1 MSKTTKPQKP
11 KAGEIASESKLDAGL
26 SLYTGG
32 IISNPDEVLNTRGG
46 GDLKVYKE
54 LLRDDQVA
62 SCYQQRQLAITSREI
77 IVEPASDDA
86 KDQEIAEFVKA
97 QVKALNFD
105 DITKKMHY
113 AIHYGYNVAEILWKP
128 EGNQVGIEAIRVRPR
143 YRFAFSADRQLFI
156 KSVSN
161 PLGMKAPE
169 RKFWTLTHGD
179 EDDSNPYGLGLAHTL
194 YWLVFFKRNAM
205 KFWMV
210 YLEKYA
216 QPTAVGKLPPGQAES
231 PTERDKVLDILD
243 AIQVDSGV
251 AIPDNVV
258 VELIE
263 ATRSGSADY
272 SALED
277 RMDKAI
283 SKVILS
289 QTMTTDNGSS
299 QAQATVH
306 AGVKEEVVKA
316 DADLLCETF
325 NQTVVKW
332 LVEYNWPGATPPR
345 VYRDF
350 TEEEDLSKRAERDTK
365 ISNLGF
371 EPTLDYIT
379 DTYGPGWVK
388 KAAPI
393 LNAPAPTDPIPAEF
407 TEISDI
413 LQKRLDH
420 RANQEDIANAAKYL
434 AELYEAQHETN
445 LHDVLKAALE
455 ANDYQEFNA
464 KIAGLVDKNPTPEQT
479 TPISKA
485 TFFSRL
491 AGMLQA
497 QREK

>member
-1 MSKTTKPQKP
+1 MNKTTKPQKLIP
-11 KAGEIASESKLDAGL
+11 GEIASESKLNAGL
-26 SLYTGG
+26 SLFTDG
-32 IISNPDEVLNTRGG
+32 IISNPDSILNTRGG
-46 GDLKVYKE
+46 GDLAIYKE
-54 LLRDDQVA
+54 LLRDDQVS

-77 IVEPASDDA
+77 IIEPASDDA
-86 KDQEIAEFVKA
+86 QDQEIAEFIKA
-97 QVKALNFD
+97 QVRALNFD

-113 AIHYGYNVAEILWKP
+113 AIHYGYSVAEVIWKP
-128 EGNQVGIEAIRVRPR
+128 DGNRVGIEAIRVRPR
-143 YRFAFSADRQLFI
+143 DRFAFSADRQLFI
-156 KSVSN
+156 KTSTN
-161 PLGMKAPE
+161 PLGMAAPPC
-169 RKFWTLTHGD
+169 KFWTLSHGD

-216 QPTAVGKLPPGQAES
+216 QPTAVAKLQPGQAED
-231 PTERDKVLDILD
+231 PKERDKALDILD

-251 AIPDNVV
+251 TIPENVII
-258 VELIE
+258 ELIE
-263 ATRSGSADY
+263 ATRSGTADY

-325 NQTVVKW
+325 NQTIVKW

-371 EPTLDYIT
+371 EPTQEYIT
-379 DTYGPGWVK
+379 DTYGAGWVK
-388 KAAPI
+388 KATP
-393 LNAPAPTDPIPAEF
+393 LPNAPALTDPIPAEF
-407 TEISDI
+407 TEVSDL

-420 RANQEDIANAAKYL
+420 RGNQEEIANAAKFL

-445 LHDVLKAALE
+445 LHDIIKSALDS
-455 ANDYQEFNA
+455 NDYQEFNA
-464 KIAGLVDKNPTPEQT
+464 KIAELIDKNPTPEQT

-491 AGMLQA
+491 SGMLQA
-497 QREK
+497 QRDK